1 MVASPEAG
9 KSPLPV
15 HIAIIMDGNGRWAQS
30 RGMPRFEGHKAGV
43 DNIRRAI
50 KCLGQYG
57 IKFVTL
63 YAFSTENWRR
73 SKQEVGGLFS
83 LLGKVI
89 DKETQNFH
97 KEGISLNLLGN
108 LEGLSPGLQKKVHK
122 ALDLTRDNKAMT
134 LSIAFNYGGRAE
146 ILRAVTEIIRKGL
159 SPQEINEEVFSGYL
173 YTAGLPDPDLIIR
186 TGGELRLS
194 NFLLW
199 QSAYSEYY
207 STPAFWPDFD
217 EEEIKEALA
226 VFKQRQRRFGGVG
239 MKY

>member
-1 MVASPEAG
+1 
-9 KSPLPV
+9 
-15 HIAIIMDGNGRWAQS
+15 
-30 RGMPRFEGHKAGV
+30 MPRFEGHKAGV

>member
-1 MVASPEAG
+1 MVASPEAE
-9 KSPLPV
+9 KSSLPV
-15 HIAIIMDGNGRWAQS
+15 HIAIIMDGNGRWALN
-30 RGMPRFEGHKAGV
+30 RGLPRFEGHKAGV
-43 DNIRRAI
+43 ENIRHAI

-57 IKFVTL
+57 IQYVTL

-73 SKQEVGGLFS
+73 SKQEVTGLFS
-83 LLGKVI
+83 LLGRVI

-97 KEGISLNLLGN
+97 KEGIKLNLLGN
-108 LEGLSPGLQKKVHK
+108 LGGLNPTLQKKVHD
-122 ALDLTRDNKAMT
+122 ALELTKDNKEMT

-146 ILRAVTEIIRKGL
+146 ILRAVTEIIKQGPL
-159 SPQEINEEVFSGYL
+159 PEEINEEVFSRHL

-207 STPAFWPDFD
+207 STLTYWPDFG
-217 EEEIKEALA
+217 EEEIKKALA
-226 VFKQRQRRFGGVG
+226 VYRQRQRRFGGLG
-239 MKY
+239 